1 MIEENAI
8 KAALTSVKY
17 PGFTRDIV
25 SFGLVREV
33 IVEEP
38 KVIVHLSITTA
49 DASVPD
55 QLRSAITSALGS
67 VPGVSEVEV
76 AIETHAPKHQPP
88 RSPQA
93 RSGKIEGVRRIIT
106 VASGKGGVG
115 KSTLS
120 ANLACAFTKL
130 IGKSGRVG
138 LLDCDIHGPSIP
150 LMMGVAD
157 RPELENDK
165 ILPLSNFGVKVMSM
179 GLLIDEDSP
188 VVWRGPMITNA
199 IVQFLQTINWGEL
212 DLLLV
217 DLPPGTGDAHLSL
230 MQSTTVDGA
239 VVVTTPQTAAVNVA
253 RRGAALFEKVNV
265 PVLGVI
271 ENMSYLPAPDG
282 SRQYL
287 FGRDGGRKTADALK
301 VDLLGQI
308 PLSQEIREGGDA
320 GVPVV
325 VAFPEHPAST
335 EIMAIAE
342 RIWKN
347 LERTC

>member
-1 MIEENAI
+1 MIEEHAI
-8 KAALTSVKY
+8 KAALASVKY

-33 IVEEP
+33 IVEDS
-38 KVIVHLSITTA
+38 KIIVHLAITTA
-49 DASVPD
+49 DPSIPD
-55 QLRSAITSALGS
+55 QLRASITSALS
-67 VPGVSEVEV
+67 AVTGVSAVEV
-76 AIETHAPKHQPP
+76 AIQTQAPKKQPP
-88 RSPQA
+88 RSPEA
-93 RSGKIEGVRRIIT
+93 RSGKIDGVRHILAI
-106 VASGKGGVG
+106 ASGKGGVG

-120 ANLACAFTKL
+120 ANLACAFAKL

-150 LMMGVAD
+150 LMMGIAD

-165 ILPLSNFGVKVMSM
+165 IVPLANFGVKVMSM
-179 GLLIDEDSP
+179 GLLIDDESP

-199 IVQFLQTINWGEL
+199 INQFLQTINWGEL

-230 MQSTTVDGA
+230 MQSTTVSGA
-239 VVVTTPQTAAVNVA
+239 IVITTPQTAAVNIA
-253 RRGAALFEKVNV
+253 RRGAALFDKVNV
-265 PVLGVI
+265 RVLGVV

-287 FGRDGGRKTADALK
+287 FGRDGGRKTADSLR

-308 PLSQEIREGGDA
+308 PLAQEIREGGDA
-320 GVPVV
+320 GVPIVI
-325 VAFPEHPAST
+325 AFPEHPASA